1 MIDKSQIWP
10 LILRSTPS
18 FQNEFDQKS
27 SADVGLDYMIAANYG
42 RHLLRLYQT
51 GETKI
56 FPALSQTIEQ
66 LIVEGDVYVSEFAV
80 IGILEGIVLTWRD
93 ENIDTKY
100 LAQHLLPTSLAY
112 WESIA
117 KFWNGEIAYV
127 GADIKS

>member
-18 FQNEFDQKS
+18 FQNEFDQES
-27 SADVGLDYMIAANYG
+27 FADVGLDYMIAANYG
-42 RHLLRLYQT
+42 RHLLRLCQT

-100 LAQHLLPTSLAY
+100 LTQHLLPTSLAY

-117 KFWNGEIAYV
+117 KFWNGEIAYI